1 MKFLF
6 NLFFLLFS
14 ISTFSQKINS
24 ENYYNFY
31 NNNKENLK
39 SKRLYTV
46 WLNKTEASMILK
58 EEMKNAGFEWL
69 SDFRIVKINDEE
81 FVIALCYSEKSK
93 FGFVYESSHFAIPKK
108 ENRTIKSLYKQDT
121 GNDYSEKIASI
132 NGDSK
137 FVKIKDLP
145 SNLQIIKEDI
155 YWYQRTENPEDDK
168 YLVTKQDMITILRED
183 IRKTLSSF
191 KK

>member
-46 WLNKTEASMILK
+46 WLNKTEASIILK

-121 GNDYSEKIASI
+121 GNDYSEKIVSI

>member
-121 GNDYSEKIASI
+121 GNDYSEKIVSI

>member
-1 MKFLF
+1 MKFSF
-6 NLFFLLFS
+6 AFFFLLFS

-24 ENYYNFY
+24 ENYYDFY
-31 NNNKENLK
+31 NNNIKNLK

-46 WLNKTEASMILK
+46 WLNKLEASAILK

-81 FVIALCYSEKSK
+81 SVIAICYSEKSK
-93 FGFVYESSHFAIPKK
+93 LGFVYESAHYANPKK
-108 ENRTIKSLYKQDT
+108 ESRAIKSLYKQDT
-121 GNDYSEKIASI
+121 GNDYSEKIVSI

-137 FVKIKDLP
+137 FIKIKDLP
-145 SNLQIIKEDI
+145 SHLQIIKEDI
-155 YWYQRTENPEDDK
+155 YWYQHTENPEDDK
-168 YLVTKQDMITILRED
+168 YLVTKQDMLAILRED
-183 IRKTLSSF
+183 IRKMISSF